1 MIQVTC
7 TKCKAEYAVSDDSR
21 GRKYKCR
28 KCEAIVEVPLAGGPA
43 EAVKKP
49 APRMAPPPTAS
60 GLAIVPI
67 RDISLVDFRHQSIL
81 DAPVIEAI
89 GRELYALVDEL
100 ARKKI
105 ILDFTKVQFLS
116 SQMLGVLIVLYKKS
130 LAIKG
135 QVVLCGVRPEIV
147 KVFTIMKLDKLMQI
161 VATESDAMKA
171 LGFRQG
177 A

>member
-1 MIQVTC
+1 MIQV
-7 TKCKAEYAVSDDSR
+7 KCPSCQTEYAVSDDSQ

-28 KCEAIVEVPLAGGPA
+28 KCEATVEVPLADGPA
-43 EAVKKP
+43 EVAKKP
-49 APRMAPPPTAS
+49 APRMVPPSTAS
-60 GLAIVPI
+60 GLAIVSI

-89 GRELYALVDEL
+89 GRELYALVDEQ

-105 ILDFTKVQFLS
+105 VLDFTKVQFLS
-116 SQMLGVLIVLYKKS
+116 SQMLGVIITLYKKS

-135 QVVLCGVRPEIV
+135 QVVLCGVRPEIM
-147 KVFTIMKLDKLMQI
+147 KVFAIMKLDKLVRL
-161 VATESDAMKA
+161 VATEREAMEA
-171 LGFRQG
+171 LGFHER

>member
-7 TKCKAEYAVSDDSR
+7 PQCKAEYGVSDDSR

-28 KCEAIVEVPLAGGPA
+28 KCGAVVDVPLVNGPA
-43 EAVKKP
+43 EAGRKP
-49 APRMAPPPTAS
+49 SPRTVPPPTAS

-116 SQMLGVLIVLYKKS
+116 SQMLGVIINLHKKS

-135 QVVLCGVRPEIV
+135 QVVLCGVRPEIM
-147 KVFTIMKLDKLMQI
+147 KVFGIMKIDKVVRI
-161 VATESDAMKA
+161 VKTEGEAMEA
-171 LGFRQG
+171 LGFHEG

>member
-1 MIQVTC
+1 MLQVVC
-7 TKCKAEYAVSDDSR
+7 TQCQAEYAVSDDSR
-21 GRKYKCR
+21 GRKYKCP
-28 KCEAIVEVPLAGGPA
+28 KCGATVEVPLAKAPA
-43 EAVKKP
+43 PVAPKP
-49 APRMAPPPTAS
+49 APRAVRPPTAS

-89 GRELYALVDEL
+89 GRELYSLVDEL

-105 ILDFTKVQFLS
+105 VLDFTKVQFLS
-116 SQMLGVLIVLYKKS
+116 SQMLGVLITLYKKS

-135 QVVLCGVRPEIV
+135 QVVLCGVRPEIM
-147 KVFTIMKLDKLMQI
+147 KVFAIMKLDKLMQI
-161 VATESDAMKA
+161 VATEADAMKA
-171 LGFRQG
+171 LGFREG